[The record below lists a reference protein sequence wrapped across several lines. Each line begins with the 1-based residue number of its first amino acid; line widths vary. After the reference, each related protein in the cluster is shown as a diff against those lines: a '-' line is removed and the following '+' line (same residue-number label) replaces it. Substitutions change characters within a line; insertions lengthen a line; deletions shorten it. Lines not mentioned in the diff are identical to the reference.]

1 MSEGRLEGGAPHEM
15 KQDRRT
21 KAKES
26 IMDINALFI
35 GPKSENGKYFQE
47 KVSDVIN
54 EHLYWRKDFH
64 PEDDPVVSL
73 HEKNAEDYKYAE
85 QRIAEVL
92 DKVCS
97 KLKETSMPWH
107 SPRYLGHMNADILM
121 PAMLGYIAAMLY
133 NPNNVAY
140 EASTATSPMELEVGY
155 DFATLM
161 GYDREKAWGHICTDG
176 SVANLEAIW
185 YARNLTSIPFAI
197 KSLRPALVEG
207 KTDWEL
213 ANMRIADILDLS
225 EHVKDIWDEV
235 RNQSVRGTGIVQE
248 QLGKWIVPQTKH
260 YSWVKAGEVIGIG
273 LDNVVSIQ
281 VDENYRM
288 DIDVLEAT
296 IKKLVDQQ
304 IPILGVVG
312 VLGSTEEGSIDHIDK
327 IVALRKAFEQ
337 QGVSFYLH
345 IDAAYGGYARS
356 IFLDE
361 EYKFIPLDQLK
372 KRLHK
377 EDIIN
382 QDSIDWPK
390 QEVYDAFKAVA
401 ESDSVTIDPH
411 KMGYV
416 PYSAGGI
423 AIRDRRMV
431 DAISYFAAYTMEKG
445 TDVPA
450 LLGSYILE
458 GSKAGATAAA
468 VWAAHQVLPLNI
480 TGYGKL
486 IGASVEGGQRFYEHL
501 QRNKIL
507 DIDGVKVRVEA
518 LTDPDFNMVDFA
530 FNIEGNEDLEKMNA
544 LNYELYEL
552 SSYVAG
558 PVFKNDFITSHTEFT
573 HVDYGDAPVGIAER
587 LGIKRAEWDRVHS
600 FRVMR
605 ACILTPY
612 LMANKDAEHYW
623 DTYKES
629 MEQKLKAI
637 VSKYV

>member
-1 MSEGRLEGGAPHEM
+1 
-15 KQDRRT
+15 
-21 KAKES
+21 
-26 IMDINALFI
+26 MDINALFI
-35 GPKSENGKYFQE
+35 GPKSENGTFFKE
-47 KVSDVIN
+47 RVADVIN

-64 PEDDPVVSL
+64 PEDAPVVSL
-73 HEKNAEDYKYAE
+73 HEKNGEDYKLSE
-85 QRIAEVL
+85 QKISEVL

-155 DFATLM
+155 DFAKLM
-161 GYDREKAWGHICTDG
+161 GFDKEKAWGHICTDG

-185 YARNLTSIPFAI
+185 YARNVTSIPFAI
-197 KSLRPALVEG
+197 QKLRPQLLEG
-207 KTDWEL
+207 KSDWEL
-213 ANMRIADILDLS
+213 ANMKISEILDVS
-225 EHVKDIWDEV
+225 EKVKDIWDDV
-235 RNQSVRGTGIVQE
+235 RDQSVRGTGIIQK

-260 YSWVKAGEVIGIG
+260 YSWVKAGEIIG
-273 LDNVVSIQ
+273 LGLNNVVSIQ
-281 VDENYRM
+281 VDDNYRM
-288 DIDVLEAT
+288 DVDVLKTT
-296 IKKLVDQQ
+296 IEDLVSQK
-304 IPILGVVG
+304 IPVLGVVC

-327 IVALRKAFEQ
+327 IVSLRKEFEK

-345 IDAAYGGYARS
+345 TDAAYGGYARS

-361 EYKFIPLDQLK
+361 EYKFIPLDELK
-372 KRLHK
+372 ERLHK

-382 QDSIDWPK
+382 QDTIDWPRK
-390 QEVYDAFKAVA
+390 EVYEAFKAVA
-401 ESDSVTIDPH
+401 ETDSVTIDPH

-423 AIRDRRMV
+423 AIRDKRML
-431 DAISYFAAYTMEKG
+431 DAISFFAAYTMEKG

-486 IGASVEGGQRFYEHL
+486 IGASVEGCRRFYAHL
-501 QRNKIL
+501 QENNTL
-507 DIDGVKVRVEA
+507 DIDGIKVKVAA

-544 LNYELYEL
+544 LNYEIYEM
-552 SSYVAG
+552 SSYASG

-573 HVDYGDAPVGIAER
+573 HADYGDAPVGIAKR
-587 LGIKRAEWDRVHS
+587 LGISKEEWDRVHS

-612 LMANKDAEHYW
+612 LMANTDAKHYW
-623 DTYKES
+623 DTYKNSIE
-629 MEQKLKAI
+629 MKLKII
-637 VSKYV
+637 VPKYI